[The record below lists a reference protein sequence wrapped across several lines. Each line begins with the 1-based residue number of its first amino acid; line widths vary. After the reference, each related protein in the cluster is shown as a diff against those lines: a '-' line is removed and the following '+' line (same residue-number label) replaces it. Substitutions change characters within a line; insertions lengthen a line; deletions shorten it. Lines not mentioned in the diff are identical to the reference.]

1 RAFFDP
7 CVEIGLREGRLIS
20 FVVSIAAIAIQ
31 VDDHVA
37 PELLTE
43 IECQIADKFHRKR
56 IVAVY
61 MENRGFDDLSDVRS
75 VPGRSRI
82 FGKRSEAN
90 LIVHHNV
97 NGAASAVT
105 VYLRQAECLGY
116 DLLR

>member
-1 RAFFDP
+1 M
-7 CVEIGLREGRLIS
+7 REGRFVS
-20 FVVSIAAIAIQ
+20 FVMAVSAIAIQ

-90 LIVHHNV
+90 LIVHHDV
-97 NGAASAVT
+97 NGAAGAVT
-105 VYLRQAECLGY
+105 V
-116 DLLR
+116 